1 MKNMEKKRRLSGNA
15 VTLLMTAVIA
25 AVCAG
30 ILYSGAASRQM
41 SSMLVSMTC
50 YIAMAVSLNLVVGL
64 LGELSL
70 GHAGFMSA
78 GLFTGC
84 LFSLAT
90 ADSLPLIVRL
100 PAAMLIGGLAAAL
113 VGLIVGLP
121 ALRLKGDYLAI
132 VTLGC
137 GEIIKSIIT
146 NLNVT
151 GGAKGLNTGAIYA
164 DTKTLLPYG
173 IVLVFLVVIVMMNLK
188 NSRHGRAI
196 MAIRDNRIAAESNGV
211 NVTYYKLMVFIIAAF
226 FAGMA
231 GVLYGHT
238 LANIKPAMFDYN
250 MSIEILV
257 IVVLGGMGLDPRL
270 DHRDDYPAR
279 AARGAA
285 RGGGLP
291 DARVFGAADRD
302 YAAQRVA
309 EVCRAEGPLVRRQYP
324 AHAQGKQGEGG
335 EGKWLRSKDRAS
347 RCPIPRLCRIPVAR
361 WCRSAT
367 WTICPCSRRATSAST
382 SAA

>member
-30 ILYSGAASRQM
+30 MLYSGAASRQM

-121 ALRLKGDYLAI
+121 ALRLTPDPKTGNCRFFEGSACTIHAARPLACALYPLGQSIDTVTAQTEYYVQTPLCGARAGEARTLQDYLQDSAVLDRAGVDARWAI
-132 VTLGC
+132 VCTQL
-137 GEIIKSIIT
+137 SHR
-146 NLNVT
+146 LQAA
-151 GGAKGLNTGAIYA
+151 GGADNPRFSAA
-164 DTKTLLPYG
+164 
-173 IVLVFLVVIVMMNLK
+173 VRRME
-188 NSRHGRAI
+188 RAL
-196 MAIRDNRIAAESNGV
+196 
-211 NVTYYKLMVFIIAAF
+211 YY
-226 FAGMA
+226 
-231 GVLYGHT
+231 
-238 LANIKPAMFDYN
+238 DYELGDDFYPQFCQN
-250 MSIEILV
+250 IEILMP
-257 IVVLGGMGLDPRL
+257 LLDRML
-270 DHRDDYPAR
+270 
-279 AARGAA
+279 
-285 RGGGLP
+285 
-291 DARVFGAADRD
+291 
-302 YAAQRVA
+302 
-309 EVCRAEGPLVRRQYP
+309 
-324 AHAQGKQGEGG
+324 
-335 EGKWLRSKDRAS
+335 
-347 RCPIPRLCRIPVAR
+347 
-361 WCRSAT
+361 
-367 WTICPCSRRATSAST
+367 
-382 SAA
+382 